1 MCTLKKANVMI
12 LSYSNYQECLFIRR
26 SNCLL
31 TSGYQGIQ
39 NLHTNTELP
48 QKKKKGKKLS
58 KEDKKSNRD
67 ISSQRVGNEH
77 ATLFL
82 KRFKIISD
90 SYRHRRKRFGLRFNL
105 IAAICNFER
114 KL

>member
-1 MCTLKKANVMI
+1 MI

-58 KEDKKSNRD
+58 REDKKSNRD

-105 IAAICNFER
+105 IAATCNYEG